1 VGRRLTRKQI
11 KKDEFISLVD
21 RGIHW
26 MGGNWRQAAMGLGA
40 VLGVALVY
48 WGVTALLGSRKD
60 AAAHAVA
67 QALESYDAPVG
78 NAAQPDAKIKFATD
92 AERLAAAEKAF
103 QAVKSRYWLTPQVSV
118 AELFLARIAA
128 DRGDQAQA
136 VRLLGEITSH
146 RSSDPVVRL
155 AMLDLIRIRVAKGE
169 GMQLVKELESMAA
182 GKDPRLPR
190 DAALYQ
196 LARVWEQVGKPE
208 EASKLYRKLVEDFPD
223 SPYRPDA
230 QQRIAAGS

>member
-1 VGRRLTRKQI
+1 MGRRLTRKQI
-11 KKDEFISLVD
+11 KKDEFITFVD

-26 MGGNWRQAAMGLGA
+26 MGGNWRQAAIGLGA
-40 VLGVALVY
+40 LVAVALVY
-48 WGVTALLGSRKD
+48 WAVTAFLGSRKD
-60 AAAHAVA
+60 AAA
-67 QALESYDAPVG
+67 QAISRALQTYEAPVG
-78 NAAQPDAKIKFATD
+78 SAAQPDAQIKFATD

-103 QAVKSRYWLTPQVSV
+103 QAVKSRYWLTPQASV

-128 DRGDQAQA
+128 DRGDLAQA

-146 RSSDPVVRL
+146 RSADPVVQL

-169 GMQLVKELESMAA
+169 GMQLVKDLESMVA

-196 LARVWEQVGKPE
+196 LARVWEEAGKPE
-208 EASKLYRKLVEDFPD
+208 EASKLYRKLVEEFPN
-223 SPYRPDA
+223 SPYRLDA
-230 QQRIAAGS
+230 QQRIAASS

>member
-1 VGRRLTRKQI
+1 MGRRLTRKQI

-26 MGGNWRQAAMGLGA
+26 MGGNWRQAAIGLGA
-40 VLGVALVY
+40 VLGIALAY
-48 WGVTALLGSRKD
+48 WGVTAFLGSRKD
-60 AAAHAVA
+60 AAAQAIA
-67 QALESYDAPVG
+67 QALETYQAPVG
-78 NAAQPDAKIKFATD
+78 GAAQADAKVKFATD
-92 AERLAAAEKAF
+92 AERLAASEKAF
-103 QAVKSRYWLTPQVSV
+103 QAVKSRYWLTPQASV

-128 DRGDQAQA
+128 DRGDQTQA

-146 RSSDPVVRL
+146 RSSDPVVQL

-169 GMQLVKELESMAA
+169 GMQLVKELESMVA

-196 LARVWEQVGKPE
+196 LARVWEQAGKPE
-208 EASKLYRKLVEDFPD
+208 EASKLYRKLVEEFPE
-223 SPYRPDA
+223 SPYRLDA
-230 QQRIAAGS
+230 QQRIAASS